1 MAWRWGVRAGCAVA
15 LVFVILV
22 TECGVAQEPPQTAL
36 PQTTNDALRA
46 MSRLA
51 GVIFT
56 GQVIAV
62 RRIEGLNGAT
72 GVVEIDFA
80 VEDAVRGVSGSAY
93 TLREWA
99 GLWPAGDEPFRV
111 GQRYLMLLHSPGAA
125 GLSSPVGGM
134 DGAIP
139 IRGTGRAQATGEAE
153 TGSAGTGAPADGRVV
168 DLRWVATRV
177 AQPLQYRISPVVHAT
192 ALSVPVQE
200 DAAESASIMQSA
212 NGGSAGAAANGA
224 TPATALQGTAYTT
237 VLAMLRGWEKTDD
250 ATR

>member
-1 MAWRWGVRAGCAVA
+1 
-15 LVFVILV
+15 
-22 TECGVAQEPPQTAL
+22 
-36 PQTTNDALRA
+36 
-46 MSRLA
+46 
-51 GVIFT
+51 
-56 GQVIAV
+56 
-62 RRIEGLNGAT
+62 LNGAT
-72 GVVEIDFA
+72 GVVEIEFA

-99 GLWPAGDEPFRV
+99 GLWPVGDEPFRV

-192 ALSVPVQE
+192 ALPVAVQE
-200 DAAESASIMQSA
+200 DAAESASILQSG
-212 NGGSAGAAANGA
+212 NGGGAAANGA
-224 TPATALQGTAYTT
+224 TPSTASQSTAYTT